1 MTNVQLLG
9 YKCNMSV
16 PTNGP
21 RQRGSKPKTTLDS
34 IPWISAFVPQI
45 SAFVPGISAFV
56 FGAIVFKKWNSPI
69 NTAAKPCHRLL
80 KAFNHPTNSRWV
92 QATIP
97 HYKILWWDASWSS
110 DTCGNSGAND
120 SVPTKSYLFPCFM
133 TAQTAEQANNVQR
146 TQNIKIL
153 KKRFCFWKCIKKC
166 IWSQKHGFPN
176 KYKNYAYL
184 WLPRYAFDVK
194 LRSMVLSPDPWL

>member
-1 MTNVQLLG
+1 MTNVQHLG

-21 RQRGSKPKTTLDS
+21 KQRGSKPKTTLDS

-45 SAFVPGISAFV
+45 SVFVPGISAFV

-92 QATIP
+92 QATMP

-120 SVPTKSYLFPCFM
+120 SFPLSLIYSL
-133 TAQTAEQANNVQR
+133 ASWRPKRPNKQTMSSVL
-146 TQNIKIL
+146 KI
-153 KKRFCFWKCIKKC
+153 WKCSKNGFVSENVSINEFVRKNTVFQTHTKIIC
-166 IWSQKHGFPN
+166 ILM
-176 KYKNYAYL
+176 A
-184 WLPRYAFDVK
+184 A
-194 LRSMVLSPDPWL
+194 